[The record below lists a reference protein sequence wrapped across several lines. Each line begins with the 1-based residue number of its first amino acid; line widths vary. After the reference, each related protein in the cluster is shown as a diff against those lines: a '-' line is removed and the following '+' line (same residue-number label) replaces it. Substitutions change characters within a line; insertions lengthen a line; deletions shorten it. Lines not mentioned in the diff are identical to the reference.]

1 MKKKLET
8 ILFNCQITKKNPIA
22 PDMWAKEPT
31 ENAHLHPNHN
41 ALSYDLILRWA
52 FFLLVWF
59 FWARKEETQC
69 KPYISM
75 ALWGR
80 TEKVTVSLLSI
91 MLLLHVGDHF
101 LQLHHGDSEE
111 ATPRCP
117 PTWTDASQSQDLVPP
132 CAQGKQRTKWGVV
145 VPPQVLSL
153 AGEPCPAAL
162 GITIAHGKCH
172 FPKHKPATFTTSK
185 LNKWFPGSWSNLFVG
200 IHISAQKLQTGQPSF
215 ILKASGIWEGEI
227 ACFFQTKF

>member
-1 MKKKLET
+1 
-8 ILFNCQITKKNPIA
+8 
-22 PDMWAKEPT
+22 MWAKEPT

-117 PTWTDASQSQDLVPP
+117 PTWTVASQSQDLVPP

-145 VPPQVLSL
+145 VPPPSPLTGWQ
-153 AGEPCPAAL
+153 AL
-162 GITIAHGKCH
+162 PSSPGYHNSSWEMPLPKAQASH
-172 FPKHKPATFTTSK
+172 FDNIQAK
-185 LNKWFPGSWSNLFVG
+185 
-200 IHISAQKLQTGQPSF
+200 
-215 ILKASGIWEGEI
+215 
-227 ACFFQTKF
+227 